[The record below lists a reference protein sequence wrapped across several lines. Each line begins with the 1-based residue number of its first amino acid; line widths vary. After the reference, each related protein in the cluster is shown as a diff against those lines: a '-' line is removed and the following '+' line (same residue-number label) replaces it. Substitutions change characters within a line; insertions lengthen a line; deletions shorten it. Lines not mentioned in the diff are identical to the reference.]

1 MNYCQHVYH
10 QGFACGFSGEGLLRH
25 DEVEVIEANLL
36 AVAGGTLEH
45 FLEFIRTHGLAELL
59 GHAAEVVNVDGSR
72 AVVVEQ
78 IEDASD
84 SVFRLLV
91 AQFSGYRIEEVVE
104 VDARRILRSVQVGN
118 HLEDDGVLIFEAE
131 AVHGSFQLC
140 RVDQARAIGV
150 KQVECF
156 ANLLNLV
163 FSQAGS
169 LEGFSADRRLLVPAK
184 RCSGVLGHFYKI

>member
-10 QGFACGFSGEGLLRH
+10 QGFVRDFSGEGLLRH

-78 IEDASD
+78 IEDACD

-91 AQFSGYRIEEVVE
+91 AQFGGYRIEEVVE
-104 VDARRILRSVQVGN
+104 VDARRILRSVEVSD

-131 AVHGSFQLC
+131 AVHGSLQLC
-140 RVDQARAIGV
+140 GVDQARAIGV
-150 KQVECF
+150 KQVEGF
-156 ANLLNLV
+156 ADLLNLV
-163 FSQAGS
+163 FRKAGP
-169 LEGFSADRRLLVPAK
+169 LEGFSSDRRLLVPAK
-184 RCSGVLGHFYKI
+184 RCSGVLGHFLKI